1 MRIKI
6 QKIYVVNLDDKPSN
20 WKPFKDLQNPFIHR
34 ISAVDTRK
42 NWFAYREHGL
52 ELVPHGKSGDHY
64 FTQSKGAVGCYLSHY
79 MIWTDMIK
87 NDIQWA
93 LVIEDDANVECVK
106 EYVSNDM
113 VVSVKDNVDMVQ
125 LNDRT
130 QHHNDIVKHFNG
142 TTAYLTNLRGAKI
155 LKDATH
161 DFSHFAEEVD
171 DVLQWR
177 VDTVGLHGCPDLLR
191 DSIPGH
197 YCWQVKNAIRLAV
210 DRFIGYNGH
219 KSISA
224 EKRLNLDFNPVIKIQ
239 DDGTSDV
246 TDPGEVYYW
255 DMTCDQ
261 LKELEARSDYMWWQ
275 K

>member
-6 QKIYVVNLDDKPSN
+6 QKIYVVNLDDKPSR
-20 WKPFKDLQNPFIHR
+20 WEVFDVLDPSAER
-34 ISAVDTRK
+34 ISAVDSRK
-42 NWFAYREHGL
+42 NWFAYRDFGL
-52 ELVPHGKSGDHY
+52 ELVPHGKAWDHY

-79 MIWTDMIK
+79 VIWTDMVK

-93 LVIEDDANVECVK
+93 LVLEDDANVECVK

-113 VVSVKDNVDMVQ
+113 VVSVKDNVDVVQ

-130 QHHNDIVKHFNG
+130 QHYNDVVKYFNG

-155 LKDATH
+155 LKDSTH
-161 DFSHFAEEVD
+161 DFSHFTEEMD
-171 DVLQWR
+171 EVLQWR

-219 KSISA
+219 KSIST

-246 TDPGEVYYW
+246 TDPDEVYYW